1 MEEVK
6 EILDACDRCL
16 SRITKKFKDTSV
28 VDYRTVDKFLN
39 LIECLPELE
48 DSHEL
53 EEELISQAEDILTN
67 KMWRT
72 KSVMEKKINLIVE
85 LFEIL
90 RCEHE
95 NESNEHVNTT
105 RENIFLGICAF
116 AYTML
121 IFAP

>member
-1 MEEVK
+1 MEEVR
-6 EILDACDRCL
+6 EILDACDSCL
-16 SRITKKFKDTSV
+16 SRITKKLKDSSV
-28 VDYRTVDKFLN
+28 VDYRALDKFLN

-48 DSHEL
+48 NVTEL
-53 EEELISQAEDILTN
+53 EDELISQSEDVLTN

-72 KSVMEKKINLIVE
+72 KSVIEKKINLIVE

-105 RENIFLGICAF
+105 KENIFLGICAF